1 MSEAG
6 KKLSEVATQKSSEVY
21 GTVSDKVRKIK
32 FQLNAIFFVLSIF
45 TLFSYFMFCSCFSFY
60 LFICYWYK
68 VKEGE
73 LLKGISDQASSVA
86 GLVSDFELFVL

>member
-1 MSEAG
+1 
-6 KKLSEVATQKSSEVY
+6 
-21 GTVSDKVRKIK
+21 
-32 FQLNAIFFVLSIF
+32 
-45 TLFSYFMFCSCFSFY
+45 MFRTCFSFY

-86 GLVSDFELFVL
+86 GLVSNFELFVL

>member
-32 FQLNAIFFVLSIF
+32 FQLNAIFFVFL
-45 TLFSYFMFCSCFSFY
+45 LFLVILCFVHV
-60 LFICYWYK
+60 LVFICLY
-68 VKEGE
+68 VIGIR
-73 LLKGISDQASSVA
+73 LKKANY
-86 GLVSDFELFVL
+86 

>member
-1 MSEAG
+1 
-6 KKLSEVATQKSSEVY
+6 
-21 GTVSDKVRKIK
+21 
-32 FQLNAIFFVLSIF
+32 
-45 TLFSYFMFCSCFSFY
+45 MFRSCFSFY

-86 GLVSDFELFVL
+86 GLVSNFELLVV